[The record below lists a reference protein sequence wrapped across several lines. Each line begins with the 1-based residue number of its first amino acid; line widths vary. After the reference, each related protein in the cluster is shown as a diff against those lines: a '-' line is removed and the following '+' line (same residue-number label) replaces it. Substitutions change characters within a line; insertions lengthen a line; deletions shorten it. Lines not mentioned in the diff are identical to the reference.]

1 MNQHLSEDRISQWI
15 LGEHTA
21 AEEVHVRDCAAC
33 RAEVERLRDDFTLFR
48 ESAERWS
55 GHWYRTPAHPSPL
68 RVWSRFALS
77 ACATAALAI
86 AVLISPKPPA
96 KVAAEPPFVEIPY
109 VAPLAPYERTAVM
122 RMEVPVAALIAAG
135 FEVHGPEPGSTLTAD
150 VLVGQDG
157 QPRAIR
163 LISNRRFQ

>member
-1 MNQHLSEDRISQWI
+1 MNQHLSEDQISHWI
-15 LGEHTA
+15 MGQRTA
-21 AEEVHVRDCAAC
+21 ADEAHVRECAAC
-33 RAEVERLRDDFTLFR
+33 RAEVERLRDDLALFR
-48 ESAERWS
+48 ESGERWS
-55 GHWYRTPAHPSPL
+55 AHWYQTPARLAPRYTWP
-68 RVWSRFALS
+68 RFALA
-77 ACATAALAI
+77 ACGTAVLAI
-86 AVLISPKPPA
+86 AVIVSPKRPV

-135 FEVHGPEPGSTLTAD
+135 LEVHGPEPGSTLTAD

-163 LISNRRFQ
+163 LISYRRFQ